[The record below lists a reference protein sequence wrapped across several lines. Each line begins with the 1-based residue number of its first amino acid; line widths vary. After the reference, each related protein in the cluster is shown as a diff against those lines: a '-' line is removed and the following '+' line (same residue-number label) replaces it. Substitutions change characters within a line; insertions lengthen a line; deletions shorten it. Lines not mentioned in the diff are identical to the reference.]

1 MVWSRF
7 FSFGAFGVSSPF
19 DPTFHY
25 VTSPVFSPV
34 VLGTLRLLFAVYT
47 LTTIIVTL
55 ALYQHPDS
63 SVLGHESTRGS
74 ELTVF

>member
-1 MVWSRF
+1 MGWSRF

-34 VLGTLRLLFAVYT
+34 VLGILRLLFAVYT

-55 ALYQHPDS
+55 ALYEDPGL
-63 SVLGHESTRGS
+63 SVLGHAST
-74 ELTVF
+74 